1 MVTKQFGDLDRFVTR
16 QTSCIK
22 SHPSNL
28 LYYKL
33 LEFYAGKLTLVSTA
47 AWGIEFLST
56 CPSPYVHHE
65 SEHKY
70 TLLLDLD

>member
-1 MVTKQFGDLDRFVTR
+1 VPQHEDFDLKDIKEKIEKRILVVSKQFGDLDRFVTR

-33 LEFYAGKLTLVSTA
+33 LEFYAAKLTLVSTA
-47 AWGIEFLST
+47 GWGI
-56 CPSPYVHHE
+56 
-65 SEHKY
+65 
-70 TLLLDLD
+70 